1 MFGKSILL
9 WVTRFVRVS
18 SMASIAFAI
27 VPVASAQATTA
38 HNEQVLYSFQGLP
51 NDGYQPVGA
60 VVFDAAGN
68 LYGATAEGGS
78 SSCPSIQQCGT
89 VYELSPPAVKGE
101 PWTETVL
108 YVFKGNKFNDGTSPY
123 GGLVIDS
130 AGNLYGT
137 TGYGGTGNCVL
148 LGILVG
154 CGTVYELSP
163 PAQKGGTWTEQVLY
177 SFPTPEEGY
186 APVGDLVFDS
196 SGNLYGATAFGGGYG
211 TTCDEF
217 YQYCGA
223 IFELSPPQQKG
234 GSWSEQTLYGFKG
247 TARGVLTGD
256 GGSPNGGLRL
266 DASGNIYGTTM
277 DGGFAVGV
285 CGGTWQGGPGCG
297 TVFELVRPRDKGGAW
312 TENVLHIF
320 LDNSED
326 GATPYSGITFDAEL
340 SSIYGTT
347 GGGGP
352 TQYGT
357 VYRLSPP
364 SGNSL
369 SWTETLLFSFQQNN
383 SEGAIPTGSLVL
395 GPGSTLYGTTSWG
408 GGDQPDGTVFELSAS
423 AGGKSEIFNL
433 DVLHTFEGP
442 PDGQWPSASLVR
454 RAGSLYSTTPDGG
467 TGVCGYTGCG
477 TIFEVEP

>member
-1 MFGKSILL
+1 L
-9 WVTRFVRVS
+9 
-18 SMASIAFAI
+18 ASVLAYSPPAL
-27 VPVASAQATTA
+27 AQTETA

-148 LGILVG
+148 VGISVG

-163 PAQKGGTWTEQVLY
+163 PAQKDGTWTEQVLY

-186 APVGDLVFDS
+186 APFGDLVFDN

-211 TTCDEF
+211 TTCDIF

-223 IFELSPPQQKG
+223 IFELSPPQQMG
-234 GSWSEQTLYGFKG
+234 GAWTEQVLHGFKG
-247 TARGVLTGD
+247 TAFGVLTGD
-256 GGSPNGGLRL
+256 GGSPNGGLIF
-266 DASGNIYGTTM
+266 DGAGNIYGTTM
-277 DGGFAVGV
+277 DGGFAGGECRGVG
-285 CGGTWQGGPGCG
+285 QGGPGCG
-297 TVFELVRPRDKGGAW
+297 TVFRLVPPVKQGQPW
-312 TENVLHIF
+312 TEEILYSF
-320 LDNSED
+320 SGQD
-326 GATPYSGITFDAEL
+326 GATPLAGVVL
-340 SSIYGTT
+340 
-347 GGGGP
+347 
-352 TQYGT
+352 
-357 VYRLSPP
+357 
-364 SGNSL
+364 
-369 SWTETLLFSFQQNN
+369 
-383 SEGAIPTGSLVL
+383 GASGSLF
-395 GPGSTLYGTTSWG
+395 GSTSAG
-408 GGDQPDGTVFELSAS
+408 GYPAAAGTVFELQPHGTGHSWEEQMLHVFTDGWDGSNPSAKLTLDTV
-423 AGGKSEIFNL
+423 GNL
-433 DVLHTFEGP
+433 YGTTRMPTNTNAKGTAFRMSQSGQSNVFGFDLIYTFRNI
-442 PDGQWPSASLVR
+442 PDGEDPASPLIFDKE
-454 RAGSLYSTTPDGG
+454 GNLYGTTQDGG
-467 TGVCGYTGCG
+467 TGTTCNVQACG
-477 TIFEVEP
+477 TVFVIRP

>member
-1 MFGKSILL
+1 L
-9 WVTRFVRVS
+9 
-18 SMASIAFAI
+18 ASVLAYSPPAL
-27 VPVASAQATTA
+27 AQTETA

-148 LGILVG
+148 VGILVG

-163 PAQKGGTWTEQVLY
+163 PAQKDGTWTEQVLY

-186 APVGDLVFDS
+186 APFGDLVFDN

-211 TTCDEF
+211 TTCDIF

-223 IFELSPPQQKG
+223 IFELSPPQQMG
-234 GSWSEQTLYGFKG
+234 GAWTEQVLHGFKG
-247 TARGVLTGD
+247 TAFGVLTGD
-256 GGSPNGGLRL
+256 GGSPNGGLIF
-266 DASGNIYGTTM
+266 DGAGNIYGTTM
-277 DGGFAVGV
+277 DGGFAGGECRGVG
-285 CGGTWQGGPGCG
+285 QGGPGCG
-297 TVFELVRPRDKGGAW
+297 TVFRLVPPVKQGQPW
-312 TENVLHIF
+312 TEEILYSF
-320 LDNSED
+320 SGQD
-326 GATPYSGITFDAEL
+326 GATPLAGVVL
-340 SSIYGTT
+340 
-347 GGGGP
+347 
-352 TQYGT
+352 
-357 VYRLSPP
+357 
-364 SGNSL
+364 
-369 SWTETLLFSFQQNN
+369 
-383 SEGAIPTGSLVL
+383 GASGSLF
-395 GPGSTLYGTTSWG
+395 GSTSAG
-408 GGDQPDGTVFELSAS
+408 GYPAAAGTVFELQPHGTGHSWEEQMLHVFTDGWDGSNPSAKLTLDTV
-423 AGGKSEIFNL
+423 GNL
-433 DVLHTFEGP
+433 YGTTRMPTNTNAKGTAFRMSQSGQSNVFGFDLIYTFRNI
-442 PDGQWPSASLVR
+442 PDGEDPASPLIFDKE
-454 RAGSLYSTTPDGG
+454 GNLYGTTQDGG
-467 TGVCGYTGCG
+467 TGTTCNVQACG
-477 TIFEVEP
+477 TVFVIRP